1 MALSSNS
8 KTNDRGRSLR
18 HKLLVIQALVIGL
31 PIVIITYVYFSTNI
45 RLNISQL
52 LILALTLILILA
64 GLISLRH
71 VMDRFTMVTNLIKNT
86 EGSDKFLIEMQK
98 DTTELHDIIASFN
111 SLMTNFEE
119 TTQELR
125 RRIFELFAIKELN
138 EIASKSLNVN
148 KLLNALLEKAM
159 DVTKSEIGSV
169 FLVNSEKRLFRVV
182 ASKGLESGLQVG
194 SYIDFNKSP
203 VSKVV
208 SSKKTLLVQNIE
220 ANSGTIKPEDAQNGP
235 TSYLSTPI
243 FARDHLIAV
252 LNLSSWGENQTYDS
266 ADNQILSIMIGEIG
280 FALENALLHS
290 KIEQNARKLKK
301 RTLELTKTNDE
312 LVKEINDRKQ
322 AEKALL
328 GAHDE
333 LEKRVMERTDEL
345 AKANEEL
352 LTEIAEAMIEIAD
365 RAKKEKRLR
374 LAKETAE
381 AANLAKTQFLAN
393 VSHELR
399 TPLNSII
406 GFSEILK
413 VETYGKLNEK
423 QAKHTKNIVNSGRH
437 LLNLINEIL
446 DLTKIDSGHA
456 KLELL
461 KFDIPTVLN
470 EALDTIKTLADKK
483 DINLSVETEQG
494 VSTITADQVKFRQ
507 ILFNLLSNGIKFTPE
522 GKDVKVTA
530 RILGSKNEKAQPE
543 IEISVIDN
551 GIGVK
556 PEDQERIFNAFEQ
569 ADSSFTKHFEGTG
582 LGLALTKKLVELH
595 GGRIWVESEGK
606 GKGSTFT
613 FTLPA

>member
-1 MALSSNS
+1 M
-8 KTNDRGRSLR
+8 
-18 HKLLVIQALVIGL
+18 
-31 PIVIITYVYFSTNI
+31 
-45 RLNISQL
+45 
-52 LILALTLILILA
+52 
-64 GLISLRH
+64 
-71 VMDRFTMVTNLIKNT
+71 
-86 EGSDKFLIEMQK
+86 
-98 DTTELHDIIASFN
+98 
-111 SLMTNFEE
+111 
-119 TTQELR
+119 
-125 RRIFELFAIKELN
+125 
-138 EIASKSLNVN
+138 
-148 KLLNALLEKAM
+148 
-159 DVTKSEIGSV
+159 
-169 FLVNSEKRLFRVV
+169 
-182 ASKGLESGLQVG
+182 
-194 SYIDFNKSP
+194 
-203 VSKVV
+203 
-208 SSKKTLLVQNIE
+208 
-220 ANSGTIKPEDAQNGP
+220 
-235 TSYLSTPI
+235 
-243 FARDHLIAV
+243 
-252 LNLSSWGENQTYDS
+252 
-266 ADNQILSIMIGEIG
+266 
-280 FALENALLHS
+280 
-290 KIEQNARKLKK
+290 
-301 RTLELTKTNDE
+301 
-312 LVKEINDRKQ
+312 
-322 AEKALL
+322 
-328 GAHDE
+328 
-333 LEKRVMERTDEL
+333 
-345 AKANEEL
+345 
-352 LTEIAEAMIEIAD
+352 
-365 RAKKEKRLR
+365 
-374 LAKETAE
+374 
-381 AANLAKTQFLAN
+381 AKTQFLAN
-393 VSHELR
+393 VNHELR

-413 VETYGKLNEK
+413 AETYGKLNEK

-483 DINLSVETEQG
+483 DINLSVEIEQG

-556 PEDQERIFNAFEQ
+556 PEDQERIFIAFEQ